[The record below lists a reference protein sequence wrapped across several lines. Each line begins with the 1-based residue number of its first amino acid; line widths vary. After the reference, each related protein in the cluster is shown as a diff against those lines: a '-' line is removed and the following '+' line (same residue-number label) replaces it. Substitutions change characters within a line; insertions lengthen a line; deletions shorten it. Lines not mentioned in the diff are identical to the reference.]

1 MSRLVPT
8 SLTGRLVATLVLV
21 VTLTS
26 VLVAVITSVALRS
39 ELYGQLDRD
48 LPGSLRRSAV
58 VSLRDPLLQPSTGLP
73 DPTDAEGARSGDGRP
88 SGPGSGTLF
97 ADVRTS
103 PMWHSYV
110 SIRDGDYKELSS
122 TAVSQLR
129 DVPADGEVHGVSL
142 PGVGSFRVVAE
153 PLSAGSGRV
162 VGGLSTHDTDAVLA
176 NVVLW
181 EVLLVVAAVAIAAL
195 AGRYLVRRQLRPLRD
210 VAATAHEV
218 TALPLSSGE
227 IGTTVRVPEALTD
240 ERTEVGAVGA
250 ALNTMLQHVEHALDE
265 RHRSELQVR
274 QFVADASHELRTPLS
289 TIHGY
294 AELTRRTSPVDPE
307 QLALA
312 MGKVEQ
318 EASRMSSLV
327 ADMLLLA
334 RLDAGRPLARDEVD
348 LTKLVLETVGDARVV
363 APDHRWLLDL
373 SDEPVVVTG
382 DELRL
387 HQVIT
392 NLLNNA
398 RRHTPPGTSV
408 RVGVHGPDLDTDQA
422 AERTALV
429 TVEDDGPGM
438 SPDLVNS
445 AFERFTRGDTSR
457 TRESGGAGLGLSLVQ
472 AITAAHGGT
481 VSVTS
486 RPGHTRF
493 EVRLPTTGEPG
504 RPDMARPASLHR

>member
-1 MSRLVPT
+1 MRTLVPT
-8 SLTGRLVATLVLV
+8 SLTGRLVATLVLL
-21 VTLTS
+21 VTLAS

-39 ELYGQLDRD
+39 QLYGQVDDDVHLSLARSVGRYNSGFGGGPPTGDLGGDRGTPQGR
-48 LPGSLRRSAV
+48 LG
-58 VSLRDPLLQPSTGLP
+58 LRD
-73 DPTDAEGARSGDGRP
+73 AV
-88 SGPGSGTLF
+88 GTLSAQF
-97 ADVRTS
+97 DAGATPQGTVVTTTSTRT
-103 PMWHSYV
+103 
-110 SIRDGDYKELSS
+110 LS
-122 TAVSQLR
+122 TAALNLLR
-129 DVPADGEVHGVSL
+129 TVPADGETHQVDL
-142 PGVGSFRVVAE
+142 PGVGPFRVEVAADQADTSIR
-153 PLSAGSGRV
+153 LVAGMSTRETDSV
-162 VGGLSTHDTDAVLA
+162 VSNLA
-176 NVVLW
+176 LW
-181 EVLLVVAAVAIAAL
+181 EVLLALAAVASAGL
-195 AGRYLVRRQLRPLRD
+195 AGHYLVRRQLRPLRE

-227 IGTTVRVPEALTD
+227 IGTTVRVPDALTD

-265 RHRSELQVR
+265 RHRSEVQIR

-294 AELTRRTSPVDPE
+294 AELTRRTHPLDPE
-307 QLALA
+307 QLAVA

-318 EASRMSSLV
+318 EAHRMSSLV
-327 ADMLLLA
+327 EDMLLLA

-373 SDEPVVVTG
+373 ADEPVVVPG

-387 HQVIT
+387 HQVVT

-398 RRHTPPGTSV
+398 RRHTPPGTTVRVSV
-408 RVGVHGPDLDTDQA
+408 RDASPGHDG
-422 AERTALV
+422 EALLV
-429 TVEDDGPGM
+429 VEDDGPGM
-438 SPDLVNS
+438 TPELVAS

-481 VSVTS
+481 AAVSS
-486 RPGHTRF
+486 QPGSTRF
-493 EVRLPTTGEPG
+493 EVRLPALTGTDRDG
-504 RPDMARPASLHR
+504 SSAISLHR